1 MKKNTIA
8 QLEARLHT
16 IKEETP
22 EKVDIINELV
32 WELWITDRKK
42 AQKLVEQG
50 SAMAENLQYEKGKIR
65 ALLNR
70 GALHFPNEV
79 EKALPYLSEALAWCE
94 ENNDRHGEGH
104 ANIIIAPIVWGF
116 GDFDRALA
124 SANRALQIYQELQ
137 DGKWEGM
144 TYTFLGSFYRDLKE
158 YEKSLESYRQGFEK
172 LKDIDYPLGKSR
184 SLNGLGNAH
193 HFMGNYEKALD
204 YQQQALAIH
213 RSMKYK
219 RGESRSLNSIG
230 RTYQKLAQYD
240 EALAY
245 HQESLA
251 IREELSYSAA
261 AATTLLDLGE
271 LFSHTAKLDKA
282 LEMNERALAL
292 SEEIKAWPK
301 VAQAHAALAALH
313 EQLENF
319 DKALHHHKALHKV
332 ENTIFRESVD
342 QRLKNMQTVY
352 ELEASRKEAEIYRL
366 RNVELKETL
375 AKLHATQAQI
385 VQSGKM
391 VALGNLAAGIA
402 HEINTPIGAIKSGND
417 ISNRIA
423 DKLSGVLESFDPPEA
438 VAKQFQKS
446 IKILQQ
452 NSENNN
458 TAADRIIRIID
469 SLKNFTRLDEAPF
482 QKADLH
488 AGIDS
493 TLTLIGHEIPEAITV
508 RKEYGEI
515 PEIYVYS
522 NEMNQVFMNL
532 LLNAIQ
538 ATPGEGSIAIRT
550 YLADGNICIEV
561 SDSGKGIPA
570 ERLATLFEP
579 GFNRDHARVKMTTG
593 LYTSL
598 NIINK
603 HQGKID
609 VASTVGMGSTFTIS
623 IPENLQELL
632 PDAMDDGKH

>member
-8 QLEARLHT
+8 QLEEKLNA
-16 IKEETP
+16 IKADSP
-22 EKVDIINELV
+22 EKVDILNELA
-32 WELWITDRKK
+32 WELWITERKK
-42 AQKLVEQG
+42 AQELVNQS
-50 SAMAENLQYEKGKIR
+50 SAMAENLHYEKGKIR
-65 ALLNR
+65 AVLNR

-94 ENNDRHGEGH
+94 ENNDLHGEGH
-104 ANIIIAPIVWGF
+104 ANVIIAPIVWGF

-158 YEKSLESYRQGFEK
+158 YEKSLESYKQGFEK

-184 SLNGLGNAH
+184 SLNGMGNAY
-193 HFMGNYEKALD
+193 HFMGEYEKALD

-240 EALAY
+240 EALRY

-261 AATTLLDLGE
+261 AATTLMDLGE
-271 LFSHTAKLDKA
+271 LYTHTAKPDQA
-282 LEMNERALAL
+282 LEMNERALAI

-301 VAQAHAALAALH
+301 VAQAHASLAKLH
-313 EQLENF
+313 EQLGNF
-319 DKALHHHKALHKV
+319 QKALHHHKELHKV

-342 QRLKNMQTVY
+342 QKLKNMQTVY

-375 AKLHATQAQI
+375 DKLHATQAQI
-385 VQSGKM
+385 VQSCKM

-402 HEINTPIGAIKSGND
+402 HEINTPIGTIKSGND
-417 ISNRIA
+417 VSNRIA
-423 DKLSGVLESFDPPEA
+423 DKLFRTMDEFEAPPAAE
-438 VAKQFQKS
+438 KQFQKS
-446 IKILQQ
+446 LKILQQ
-452 NSENNN
+452 TSQNNAI
-458 TAADRIIRIID
+458 AAERITKIVN

-482 QKADLH
+482 QKTDLH
-488 AGIDS
+488 DGIDS
-493 TLTLIGHEIPEAITV
+493 TLTLLDHEIPATITI
-508 RKEYGEI
+508 KKDYGEI
-515 PEIYVYS
+515 PEIYLFS
-522 NEMNQVFMNL
+522 NEMNQVVMNL

-538 ATPGEGSIAIRT
+538 ATPGEGVIAIKT
-550 YLADGNICIEV
+550 YLSAGNVFIEV
-561 SDSGKGIPA
+561 TDNGKGIP
-570 ERLATLFEP
+570 EDRLTTLFEP
-579 GFNRDHARVKMTTG
+579 GFNREHARVKMTTG
-593 LYTSL
+593 LYTSS

-603 HQGKID
+603 HQGTIA
-609 VASTVGMGSTFTIS
+609 VESVVGKGSTFTIS
-623 IPENLQELL
+623 IPENLHDLL
-632 PDAMDDGKH
+632 PDALDDGKH